1 MGKTLLVMSGSSSGR
16 PAVRVL
22 VVDDEWNITELV
34 SMGLRYEGFEVR
46 CAASGQTALQEA
58 EAFQPDLLVLDVM
71 LGDLEGFE
79 VCRRLRVAGVR
90 VPVIFLTARDSTED
104 KIAGLTIGGD
114 DYLTKPFS
122 MSELVARVRAILRRG
137 AGGGVQ
143 ESGRLQFTDLL
154 LDQDRREVR
163 RGERLIGL
171 TPTEFRLLRFLM
183 LNARNV
189 VSKAQILDHVW
200 DYDFGGNGNAVE
212 TYVSYL
218 RKKIDDQGEPLIHTV
233 RGFGYSLRE
242 SG

>member
-1 MGKTLLVMSGSSSGR
+1 MAESSSGR
-16 PAVRVL
+16 PPVRVL

-46 CAASGQTALQEA
+46 CAASGRAALEEA
-58 EAFQPDLLVLDVM
+58 DRFLPDLLVLDVM
-71 LGDLEGFE
+71 LGDIEGLE
-79 VCRRLRVAGVR
+79 VCRRLRRAGVR
-90 VPVIFLTARDSTED
+90 APVIFLTARDGTED

-122 MSELVARVRAILRRG
+122 MGELVARVRAILRRG
-137 AGGGVQ
+137 APGGGQ
-143 ESGRLQFTDLL
+143 ESGRLQFADLL
-154 LDQDRREVR
+154 LDLDRREVR
-163 RGERLIGL
+163 RGERTIRL

-189 VSKAQILDHVW
+189 VSKAQILDYVW
-200 DYDFGGNGNAVE
+200 DYDFGGDGNAVE

-233 RGFGYSLRE
+233 RGFGYSLRQ
-242 SG
+242 SS

>member
-1 MGKTLLVMSGSSSGR
+1 MSQSRSGT
-16 PAVRVL
+16 PLARVL

-46 CAASGQTALQEA
+46 CAASGQRALQEA
-58 EAFQPDLLVLDVM
+58 ETFQPDLLVLDVM

-90 VPVIFLTARDSTED
+90 APVIFLTARDSTED

-122 MSELVARVRAILRRG
+122 MGELIARVRAILRRG

-143 ESGRLQFTDLL
+143 ESGRLQFADLL

-163 RGERLIGL
+163 RGERCIGL